1 MGMAAGQAR
10 LLSITARMSDNEL
23 RAQIINNNKLRLATD
38 SSRASETYIQALNNA
53 KLMISNY
60 DENNNATYQELTFNA
75 LTAYNPYNNQ
85 YALSN
90 ASGNVLISEYDA
102 KNYESVRKYTS
113 TEDRLAAFL
122 KCYGL
127 ENTTSYFIDTL
138 PTACYS
144 NADTDGNKYET
155 NNVYLP
161 LYDKITDGPLTDSE
175 GYPLSWNTG
184 LTVEQLQA
192 MYNGAAVINVNGT
205 DVSCKGYMNT
215 LQTQAYFDYQYA
227 YEDYVAKKEDF
238 ELYSAK
244 FKDTYLND
252 LVKTSTGSAYSS
264 MAAFIAGIEAI
275 PVTDG
280 SGNKIPASG
289 SDAIQSRLGMLRNL
303 ISESSN
309 KALDQTAYKNEYN
322 NMINSGITVN
332 KQEQV
337 SSDAYCFGRGSD
349 GKDYLVFKE
358 DPSDPSTWD
367 VYGQITNFSGNLTVT
382 KMTETVHDP
391 GTETEYC
398 TYALSGGSEN
408 IAYSTNADGSTP
420 QLTYIP
426 VTGDLGGS
434 LSLPMDDG
442 STLTLT
448 LSSPE
453 QSNVGFTF
461 TKTRTLEEEKQEYLR
476 ILGSLK
482 DNIRTEWNPIVFKG
496 NPASSNDAEKL
507 LAQKYDAYANAAVKL
522 GNMMYGSGYTIISA
536 SRDIDVASGLPD
548 VGSLDNFLESFYYK
562 DEKTVAFCN
571 GTVLI
576 KEKTAADFDWNSVS
590 DDFKQVLQVLIL
602 DAVMDTYGEPKYTY
616 IDQNNPNEN
625 GDAKAQWYT
634 NLFNRIE
641 AGGYRTIKDGL
652 ASSPE
657 WIKFAFES
665 GIITLEQVDDKYAW
679 NKMIYTSSAD
689 ITEQTDSVAVAKAE
703 AEYNAAM
710 NKIENKDKRYDM
722 ELKNID
728 TEHNSLQTE
737 YDSIK
742 NAVSKNIERTFKLY
756 S

>member
-102 KNYESVRKYTS
+102 KNYESVRKYGAS
-113 TEDRLAAFL
+113 EDRLAAFL

-127 ENTTSYFIDTL
+127 ENTTNYFNETL
-138 PTACYS
+138 ATACYS
-144 NADTDGNKYET
+144 NADDKGNKYKT

-161 LYDKITDGPLTDSE
+161 LYDSIRDCPLTDE
-175 GYPLSWNTG
+175 NGYPLSWNTG

-192 MYNGAAVINVNGT
+192 MYDGGSVINVNGT
-205 DVSCKGYMNT
+205 DVPCKGYMNT
-215 LQTQAYFDYQYA
+215 LQTQAYFNYQSA

-238 ELYSAK
+238 QKYTKQL
-244 FKDTYLND
+244 KDTHLDN
-252 LVKTSTGSAYSS
+252 VVSAATG
-264 MAAFIAGIEAI
+264 G
-275 PVTDG
+275 
-280 SGNKIPASG
+280 
-289 SDAIQSRLGMLRNL
+289 
-303 ISESSN
+303 
-309 KALDQTAYKNEYN
+309 
-322 NMINSGITVN
+322 
-332 KQEQV
+332 
-337 SSDAYCFGRGSD
+337 
-349 GKDYLVFKE
+349 
-358 DPSDPSTWD
+358 
-367 VYGQITNFSGNLTVT
+367 
-382 KMTETVHDP
+382 
-391 GTETEYC
+391 
-398 TYALSGGSEN
+398 
-408 IAYSTNADGSTP
+408 AYSTMAGFISDIQGITDINGVQTKKAGLLQIIAHASYASYESGAYISKYNKLVGDNVTVTNNKTYSSRDYCFASDGTNSYIMIMANSDYNNIQWVPYARLNATSGTTVGVTVLDECSYNNEEQYNFSSTTTKNVTFSKAFDINNIINPSTP
-420 QLTYIP
+420 STGT
-426 VTGDLGGS
+426 VTVKNGDGTAAGS
-434 LSLPMDDG
+434 DLPLSLYTANYSDMSVTLPFDRSIEELKSSMILILNQLKAGIYDEWDESKFNIPSYG
-442 STLTLT
+442 NSTLT
-448 LSSPE
+448 
-453 QSNVGFTF
+453 
-461 TKTRTLEEEKQEYLR
+461 
-476 ILGSLK
+476 
-482 DNIRTEWNPIVFKG
+482 
-496 NPASSNDAEKL
+496 A
-507 LAQKYDAYANAAVKL
+507 KYDAYAKAAVKL
-522 GNMMYGSGYTIISA
+522 GNMIYGSGYTFNGTSIG
-536 SRDIDVASGLPD
+536 VASGLPGAG
-548 VGSLDNFLESFYYK
+548 VLDNFLESFYYK
-562 DEKTVAFCN
+562 YN
-571 GTVLI
+571 GKIDVGDGVTI
-576 KEKTAADFDWNSVS
+576 DEKTAAGFDWNSVS
-590 DDFKQVLQVLIL
+590 DNFKQVLQVLIL

-616 IDQNNPNEN
+616 IDTNNPNEN

-689 ITEQTDSVAVAKAE
+689 ITEQTDSVAVTKAE
-703 AEYNAAM
+703 AEYNATM